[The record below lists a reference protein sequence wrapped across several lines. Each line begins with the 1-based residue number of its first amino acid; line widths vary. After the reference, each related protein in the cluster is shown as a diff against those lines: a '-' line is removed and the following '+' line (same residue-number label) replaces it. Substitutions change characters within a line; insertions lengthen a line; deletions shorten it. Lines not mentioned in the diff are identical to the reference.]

1 MTKIVYFENADEVSV
16 EITGHAGY
24 AVEGSDIVCSAI
36 SMLIQT
42 LIAYLE
48 TDERECKYTIKTGHV
63 FTYAKGHDAK
73 VAFSV
78 IMTGFWLLQHNY
90 PDYVSVDRGCAIQTK
105 PSIDIT

>member
-1 MTKIVYFENADEVSV
+1 MTKVTYYHKADEVSV

-42 LIAYLE
+42 LIAYME
-48 TDERECKYTIKTGHV
+48 ACCKCEYSIKTAHV
-63 FTYAKGHDAK
+63 WMYAKGRDAQT
-73 VAFSV
+73 ALGV
-78 IMTGFWLLQHNY
+78 IMTGFWLLEQNY
-90 PDYVSVDRGCAIQTK
+90 PEYLSINRGCAIQDK